1 MIMGISS
8 TAHASSSLT
17 QAGISLTQPGTSLTQ
32 PGTSLTQPG
41 TSLTQPGTS
50 LTQPGTSVSMIQG
63 AKTIETKDEN
73 TDSYHNMDVL
83 SVATKSNHEV
93 TETSSQ
99 SSHDRPDISTKI
111 DHKRV
116 QILSQPRQP
125 NMPADVVQHKRY
137 IKPTIIYVTL
147 VMALMIC
154 TVPYSLY
161 SVILKLLRIHPQK
174 LAIQITIILVQFNS
188 CLNPIMYAL
197 TNKKLRQFY
206 TQKLVRLFRR
216 GANM

>member
-41 TSLTQPGTS
+41 TS
-50 LTQPGTSVSMIQG
+50 VSMIQG

-73 TDSYHNMDVL
+73 TDSDHNMDVL

-93 TETSSQ
+93 NETSIHSN
-99 SSHDRPDISTKI
+99 HDRPGNSTKI

-116 QILSQPRQP
+116 QKSSQPRQA
-125 NMPADVVQHKRY
+125 NMPADAVQHKRY
-137 IKPTIIYVTL
+137 IKPL
-147 VMALMIC
+147 CM
-154 TVPYSLY
+154 S
-161 SVILKLLRIHPQK
+161 HWHW
-174 LAIQITIILVQFNS
+174 
-188 CLNPIMYAL
+188 
-197 TNKKLRQFY
+197 
-206 TQKLVRLFRR
+206 
-216 GANM
+216 